1 MEYYTF
7 GRINRIADE
16 LKALLHWEVDLDGDT
31 PRNRIPIEQYKVLV
45 SEGEY
50 ADVAKIPDEEW
61 EDYRTGNLWGGRDFH
76 VWFKTRIQI
85 PDQFAGQPTALVM
98 RTGYEGEWDALN
110 PQFLAYVNGEV
121 VQGLDVNHRELLLTE
136 KAKAGDVYEVYLWG
150 YTGMH
155 DRQSNLFT
163 HLVTIDREL
172 EALYYNIK
180 VPLEITRLMEKE
192 DKNRIDILNYLEKA
206 VNLLDLRRPYSESFH
221 ASVKEVNAF
230 LDQEFYGQYCGHEDM
245 TATAVGHT
253 HIDVAW
259 LWTVA
264 QTREKT
270 ARSFSTV
277 LELMRQYPE
286 YLFMSSQPQLYKFL
300 KEDHPDLYE
309 KVKERIAEGRWEAQ
323 GGMWVEADC
332 NVTSGESLVR
342 QILYGSRFFEKEFG
356 IRQKILW
363 LPDVFGYSAAL
374 PQILKKSGIDYFMT
388 TKISWNQYNKLPY
401 DTFMWRGMDG
411 TEILTHF
418 ISTTDVD
425 SVKRGRHFTTYNG
438 NLVPSQVM
446 GAWLRYQQKDIN
458 NDVLISYGY
467 GDGGGGPTREMLE
480 NGRRMS
486 KGIPGC
492 PKVQQGTSKDFFERL
507 EKKVAENRKLPKW
520 VGELYLEYHR
530 GTYTSIASVK
540 KNNRKSE
547 LLYQDVEAFSTLAM
561 LQGHSY
567 PQDELA
573 KGWETILINQFH
585 DILPGSSIKE
595 VYEDTKAEYEEV
607 LKSGNKMLN
616 SALKGI
622 AASIPLKEKSAVVF
636 NSLSFDRSDVVEI
649 PCPEGLQG
657 VRIVDGQGNTVP
669 SQIVEEKGEKKILF
683 FATDVP
689 AKGYKTFTILP
700 GEGTE
705 EEGPVVEL
713 PRLENQ
719 FFSLELNK
727 DGTIASFYDK
737 VNGRSVL
744 QEGARGNIL
753 QAFEDKPMAHDAW
766 DIDVYYQEKM
776 WEVDDVQKVEVLEKG
791 PVRAKVRI
799 TKKFLES
806 DIIQDVVIY
815 RDIPRVDFVNYIDWK
830 ERQVLLKAAFPVDVN
845 TNTATYEIQYGNVQR
860 PTHWNTS
867 WDLARFEVVGHKW
880 ADLSEEGYGVSLLN
894 DCKYGYDIKDSVM
907 RLSLLKSA
915 IYPNVDAD
923 REKHEFTYSIYPHQG
938 DWRVG
943 GTVPMAYQ
951 LNVPLRGVVAD
962 AQEGSLPQELSMAR
976 LDQENVIMEVVKK
989 AEDSQ
994 DIIVRVYECFNKRC
1008 DVAFTFFRDM
1018 KQVWECDMLENNLE
1032 EIKTDGKE
1040 FRFFIKPY
1048 EIKTFKIRV

>member
-7 GRINRIADE
+7 GRINLIADE
-16 LKALLHWEVDLDGDT
+16 LKALLHWEVDLVGDA

-76 VWFKTRIQI
+76 VWFKTRIEI
-85 PDQFAGQPTALVM
+85 PEQFEGQPTALVI
-98 RTGYEGEWDALN
+98 RTGFEGEWDALN

-155 DRQSNLFT
+155 DRKSNLFSY
-163 HLVTIDREL
+163 LVTIDREL

-180 VPLEITRLMEKE
+180 VPLEIAGLMEKE

-221 ASVKEVNAF
+221 ASVKGANAF
-230 LDQEFYGQYCGHEDM
+230 LDQEFYGKYCGNEET

-286 YLFMSSQPQLYKFL
+286 YIFMSSQPQLYKFL
-300 KEDHPDLYE
+300 KEDHPELYE

-388 TKISWNQYNKLPY
+388 TKISWNQYNRLPY

-418 ISTTDVD
+418 ISTTDLD
-425 SVKRGRHFTTYNG
+425 SVKKGRHFTTYNG

-492 PKVQQGTSKDFFERL
+492 PKVQQGTAKDFFERM
-507 EKKVAENRKLPKW
+507 EKKVAGNRKLPKW

-547 LLYQDVEAFSTLAM
+547 LLYQDVEAFSILAM
-561 LQGHSY
+561 LQGHAY

-595 VYEDTKAEYEEV
+595 VYEVTNAEYREV
-607 LKSGNKMLN
+607 LKSGNKMLD

-622 AASIPLKEKSAVVF
+622 AASIPVKDKSVVVF

-649 PCPEGLQG
+649 PCPEGLEKA
-657 VRIVDGQGNTVP
+657 RIVDGQGNSLP
-669 SQIVEEKGEKKILF
+669 SQIVEEKGEKKVLF

-689 AKGYKTFTILP
+689 AKGYKTFSILP
-700 GEGTE
+700 GEGAE

-713 PRLENQ
+713 PRLENR
-719 FFSLELNK
+719 FFSLELNE
-727 DGTIASFYDK
+727 DGTIDSFYDK

-776 WEVDDVQKVEVLEKG
+776 WEVDDVQKVEVLEQG

-806 DIIQDVVIY
+806 EIIQDLLIY
-815 RDIPRVDFVNYIDWK
+815 RDIPRVDFVNYVDWK
-830 ERQVLLKAAFPVDVN
+830 ERQVLLKAAFPVDIN
-845 TNTATYEIQYGNVQR
+845 ANTATYEIQYGNVQR

-894 DCKYGYDIKDSVM
+894 DCKYGYDIKDSMM

-923 REKHEFTYSIYPHQG
+923 REKHEFIYSLYPHRG
-938 DWRVG
+938 DWRDG

-951 LNVPLRGVVAD
+951 LNVPLYGLMLD

-976 LDQENVIMEVVKK
+976 LDQENVIIEVIKK

-1008 DVAFTFFRDM
+1008 DVTFTFFRDM

-1032 EIKTDGKE
+1032 EIKSDGKE
-1040 FRFFIKPY
+1040 FKFFIKPY